1 MKDSFKFDYFYG
13 SQAEQFSFFR
23 LPKILIRD
31 EQFKK
36 ISSDAKILYGI
47 MLDRMSLSRENKW
60 MDQNNRVY
68 IIFTLKEVMKEFECC
83 QRKAGS
89 LMAELDSKS
98 GIGLIERK
106 RQGLGRPDLI
116 YLKNFIAVQEDISQ
130 KEEKQEQGEVLP
142 LQSGKEMPLITGAE
156 DSFQTGKAIPMQ
168 RGNREKL
175 QGGADLPLQSGK
187 NLHIQNSTEI
197 LSKSG
202 NEAPT
207 NNTEKNKTE
216 RNKTERNKTEDSI
229 YPIYP
234 TKEKGAMDVTEV
246 YRRIVKE
253 NISYETLYSN
263 LPIMQRRMLDEMVEL
278 MVEVL
283 AVNRKVLRIG
293 GTDYPYQ
300 LVKNRF
306 LCIGQDHVEYVLHC
320 LEQTASRIGNIKAY
334 GKTIFSREYRRR
346 KTLIQKIVKTR
357 NKVFHVNAKQ
367 NGVLDG
373 AQCGFYAIKLE
384 WMFRYIIWLEMGF
397 PKDKLDVVI
406 KKEIKKFESQFP
418 NLIY

>member
-234 TKEKGAMDVTEV
+234 TKEKDAMDVTEV

-306 LCIGQDHVEYVLHC
+306 LCIGPNHVEYVLHC
-320 LEQTASRIGNIKAY
+320 LEQTASRIGNIKATATMDTY
-334 GKTIFSREYRRR
+334 YTMAVQHDMVME
-346 KTLIQKIVKTR
+346 
-357 NKVFHVNAKQ
+357 
-367 NGVLDG
+367 
-373 AQCGFYAIKLE
+373 E
-384 WMFRYIIWLEMGF
+384 
-397 PKDKLDVVI
+397 
-406 KKEIKKFESQFP
+406 
-418 NLIY
+418 

>member
-229 YPIYP
+229 YPIYL
-234 TKEKGAMDVTEV
+234 
-246 YRRIVKE
+246 
-253 NISYETLYSN
+253 NYS
-263 LPIMQRRMLDEMVEL
+263 Q
-278 MVEVL
+278 
-283 AVNRKVLRIG
+283 
-293 GTDYPYQ
+293 
-300 LVKNRF
+300 
-306 LCIGQDHVEYVLHC
+306 
-320 LEQTASRIGNIKAY
+320 
-334 GKTIFSREYRRR
+334 
-346 KTLIQKIVKTR
+346 
-357 NKVFHVNAKQ
+357 
-367 NGVLDG
+367 
-373 AQCGFYAIKLE
+373 
-384 WMFRYIIWLEMGF
+384 
-397 PKDKLDVVI
+397 
-406 KKEIKKFESQFP
+406 
-418 NLIY
+418 

>member
-31 EQFKK
+31 ARFKK

-106 RQGLGRPDLI
+106 RQGLGRSDLI

-130 KEEKQEQGEVLP
+130 KDEKQEQGEVLP
-142 LQSGKEMPLITGAE
+142 
-156 DSFQTGKAIPMQ
+156 MQ
-168 RGNREKL
+168 RGNGEKL
-175 QGGADLPLQSGK
+175 QGSADLPLQSGK
-187 NLHIQNSTEI
+187 NLHIRSSTEL

-202 NEAPT
+202 IEILA
-207 NNTEKNKTE
+207 NNTEK
-216 RNKTERNKTEDSI
+216 NKTERNKTEDSI

-234 TKEKGAMDVTEV
+234 TKEKDAMDVTEV

-263 LPIMQRRMLDEMVEL
+263 LPIMQRQMLDEMVEL

-283 AVNRKVLRIG
+283 AVNRKVLRSTATISLSRFCIRHYASMQRNMELSSLLILMG
-293 GTDYPYQ
+293 NQ
-300 LVKNRF
+300 LLDSVLNL
-306 LCIGQDHVEYVLHC
+306 LC
-320 LEQTASRIGNIKAY
+320 
-334 GKTIFSREYRRR
+334 
-346 KTLIQKIVKTR
+346 
-357 NKVFHVNAKQ
+357 
-367 NGVLDG
+367 
-373 AQCGFYAIKLE
+373 
-384 WMFRYIIWLEMGF
+384 
-397 PKDKLDVVI
+397 
-406 KKEIKKFESQFP
+406 
-418 NLIY
+418 

>member
-31 EQFKK
+31 ARFKK

-47 MLDRMSLSRENKW
+47 MLDRMSLSKENKW

-130 KEEKQEQGEVLP
+130 KEEKQEQGAVLP

-168 RGNREKL
+168 RGNGE
-175 QGGADLPLQSGK
+175 
-187 NLHIQNSTEI
+187 
-197 LSKSG
+197 
-202 NEAPT
+202 
-207 NNTEKNKTE
+207 
-216 RNKTERNKTEDSI
+216 
-229 YPIYP
+229 
-234 TKEKGAMDVTEV
+234 
-246 YRRIVKE
+246 
-253 NISYETLYSN
+253 ET
-263 LPIMQRRMLDEMVEL
+263 PR
-278 MVEVL
+278 
-283 AVNRKVLRIG
+283 
-293 GTDYPYQ
+293 
-300 LVKNRF
+300 
-306 LCIGQDHVEYVLHC
+306 
-320 LEQTASRIGNIKAY
+320 
-334 GKTIFSREYRRR
+334 
-346 KTLIQKIVKTR
+346 
-357 NKVFHVNAKQ
+357 
-367 NGVLDG
+367 
-373 AQCGFYAIKLE
+373 
-384 WMFRYIIWLEMGF
+384 
-397 PKDKLDVVI
+397 
-406 KKEIKKFESQFP
+406 
-418 NLIY
+418 

>member
-31 EQFKK
+31 ARFKK

-130 KEEKQEQGEVLP
+130 KEEKQEQGAVLP

-168 RGNREKL
+168 RGNGEKL
-175 QGGADLPLQSGK
+175 QGSADLPLQSGK
-187 NLHIQNSTEI
+187 NLHTRSSTE
-197 LSKSG
+197 LLLRSG
-202 NEAPT
+202 IEIPA
-207 NNTEKNKTE
+207 NNTDK
-216 RNKTERNKTEDSI
+216 NKTERNKTEDSI

-234 TKEKGAMDVTEV
+234 TKEKDAMEV

-306 LCIGQDHVEYVLHC
+306 LCIGPDHVEYVLHC

-334 GKTIFSREYRRR
+334 ILT
-346 KTLIQKIVKTR
+346 TL
-357 NKVFHVNAKQ
+357 FNATATMDTYYTMAVQ
-367 NGVLDG
+367 HDMVM
-373 AQCGFYAIKLE
+373 E
-384 WMFRYIIWLEMGF
+384 E
-397 PKDKLDVVI
+397 
-406 KKEIKKFESQFP
+406 
-418 NLIY
+418 

>member
-1 MKDSFKFDYFYG
+1 MQNFKFDYFYG

-31 EQFKK
+31 ARFKK

-47 MLDRMSLSRENKW
+47 MLDRMSLFRENKW

-130 KEEKQEQGEVLP
+130 KEEKQERHH
-142 LQSGKEMPLITGAE
+142 GKEMPLITGAE
-156 DSFQTGKAIPMQ
+156 DSFQTGKAVPIQ
-168 RGNREKL
+168 RGNGEKL

-187 NLHIQNSTEI
+187 NLHNRSSTE
-197 LSKSG
+197 LLLRSG
-202 NEAPT
+202 IEIQA
-207 NNTEKNKTE
+207 NNTDKNKTE
-216 RNKTERNKTEDSI
+216 RNNTERNNTEDSI

-234 TKEKGAMDVTEV
+234 TKEKDAMDVTEV

-263 LPIMQRRMLDEMVEL
+263 LPIMQRRMLHEIVEL

-293 GTDYPYQ
+293 GTEYPYQ

-334 GKTIFSREYRRR
+334 ILT
-346 KTLIQKIVKTR
+346 TL
-357 NKVFHVNAKQ
+357 FNATATMDTYYTMAVQ
-367 NGVLDG
+367 HDMVM
-373 AQCGFYAIKLE
+373 E
-384 WMFRYIIWLEMGF
+384 E
-397 PKDKLDVVI
+397 
-406 KKEIKKFESQFP
+406 
-418 NLIY
+418 

>member
-1 MKDSFKFDYFYG
+1 MQKIQFDYFTG
-13 SQAEQFSFFR
+13 MEAEQYSFYR
-23 LPKILIRD
+23 VPKVLFT
-31 EQFKK
+31 EPCFKAL
-36 ISSDAKILYGI
+36 SCEAKVLYGL
-47 MLDRMSLSRENKW
+47 MLDRMSLSIKNRWLDSE
-60 MDQNNRVY
+60 DRVY

-156 DSFQTGKAIPMQ
+156 DSFHTGKAIPMQ

-175 QGGADLPLQSGK
+175 QNGTVLSLQSGK
-187 NLHIQNSTEI
+187 NLHTRSSAEL

-202 NEAPT
+202 IEIPA
-207 NNTEKNKTE
+207 NNTEK
-216 RNKTERNKTEDSI
+216 NKTERNKTEDSI

-234 TKEKGAMDVTEV
+234 TKEKDAMDVTEV

-263 LPIMQRRMLDEMVEL
+263 LPIMQRQMLDEMVEL

-283 AVNRKVLRIG
+283 AVNRKVLRIS

-334 GKTIFSREYRRR
+334 ILTSLF
-346 KTLIQKIVKTR
+346 
-357 NKVFHVNAKQ
+357 NATATMDTYYTMAVQ
-367 NGVLDG
+367 HDMVM
-373 AQCGFYAIKLE
+373 E
-384 WMFRYIIWLEMGF
+384 E
-397 PKDKLDVVI
+397 
-406 KKEIKKFESQFP
+406 
-418 NLIY
+418 

>member
-156 DSFQTGKAIPMQ
+156 DSFQTGKAIEKKTIISGSSGHLEEEKALVADPVVKNGRTLLGIRDLANGLNADVQWDGARKEVKLTTKPVEQYPNYDKLLKYIEEYRKAVGEQTDKQKEQQEQQKQEKVDVTNESSYAEQML
-168 RGNREKL
+168 RLVNEEREKV
-175 QGGADLPLQSGK
+175 GVSPLELDSTLTAAAQIRAKEIIEVFDHTRPNGK
-187 NLHIQNSTEI
+187 
-197 LSKSG
+197 
-202 NEAPT
+202 AC
-207 NNTEKNKTE
+207 KTVLE
-216 RNKTERNKTEDSI
+216 ELGYEGD
-229 YPIYP
+229 YA
-234 TKEKGAMDVTEV
+234 G
-246 YRRIVKE
+246 E
-253 NISYETLYSN
+253 NISKGTFEEPESA
-263 LPIMQRRMLDEMVEL
+263 MEL
-278 MVEVL
+278 WMDSKGHRENIL
-283 AVNRKVLRIG
+283 NP
-293 GTDYPYQ
+293 DYKY
-300 LVKNRF
+300 L
-306 LCIGQDHVEYVLHC
+306 
-320 LEQTASRIGNIKAY
+320 
-334 GKTIFSREYRRR
+334 
-346 KTLIQKIVKTR
+346 
-357 NKVFHVNAKQ
+357 
-367 NGVLDG
+367 GVGSD
-373 AQCGFYAIKLE
+373 
-384 WMFRYIIWLEMGF
+384 
-397 PKDKLDVVI
+397 
-406 KKEIKKFESQFP
+406 FESESNGLFDDIVSYWVQIFAR
-418 NLIY
+418 

>member
-187 NLHIQNSTEI
+187 KLHIQNSTEI

-334 GKTIFSREYRRR
+334 ILTSLF
-346 KTLIQKIVKTR
+346 
-357 NKVFHVNAKQ
+357 NATATMDTYYTMAVQ
-367 NGVLDG
+367 HDMVM
-373 AQCGFYAIKLE
+373 E
-384 WMFRYIIWLEMGF
+384 E
-397 PKDKLDVVI
+397 
-406 KKEIKKFESQFP
+406 
-418 NLIY
+418 

>member
-31 EQFKK
+31 ARFKK

-156 DSFQTGKAIPMQ
+156 DSFHT
-168 RGNREKL
+168 GNREKL
-175 QGGADLPLQSGK
+175 QNGTVLSLQSGK
-187 NLHIQNSTEI
+187 NLHTRSSAEL

-202 NEAPT
+202 IEIPA
-207 NNTEKNKTE
+207 NNTEK
-216 RNKTERNKTEDSI
+216 NKTERNKTEDSI

-234 TKEKGAMDVTEV
+234 TKEKDAMDVTEV

-263 LPIMQRRMLDEMVEL
+263 LPIMQRQMLDEMVEL

-283 AVNRKVLRIG
+283 AVNRKVLRIS

-334 GKTIFSREYRRR
+334 ILTSLF
-346 KTLIQKIVKTR
+346 
-357 NKVFHVNAKQ
+357 NATATMDTYYTMAVQ
-367 NGVLDG
+367 HDMVM
-373 AQCGFYAIKLE
+373 E
-384 WMFRYIIWLEMGF
+384 E
-397 PKDKLDVVI
+397 
-406 KKEIKKFESQFP
+406 
-418 NLIY
+418 

>member
-31 EQFKK
+31 ARFKK

-47 MLDRMSLSRENKW
+47 MLDRMSLSKENKW

-130 KEEKQEQGEVLP
+130 KEEKQEQGAV
-142 LQSGKEMPLITGAE
+142 
-156 DSFQTGKAIPMQ
+156 
-168 RGNREKL
+168 
-175 QGGADLPLQSGK
+175 LPLQSGK
-187 NLHIQNSTEI
+187 NLHTRSSTE
-197 LSKSG
+197 LLLRSG
-202 NEAPT
+202 IEIPA
-207 NNTEKNKTE
+207 NNTDK
-216 RNKTERNKTEDSI
+216 NKTERNKTEDSI

-234 TKEKGAMDVTEV
+234 TKEKDAMDVTEV

-263 LPIMQRRMLDEMVEL
+263 LPIMQRRMLHEIVEL

-283 AVNRKVLRIG
+283 AVNRKVLRIS

-334 GKTIFSREYRRR
+334 ILT
-346 KTLIQKIVKTR
+346 TL
-357 NKVFHVNAKQ
+357 FNATATMDTYYTMAVQ
-367 NGVLDG
+367 HDMVM
-373 AQCGFYAIKLE
+373 E
-384 WMFRYIIWLEMGF
+384 E
-397 PKDKLDVVI
+397 
-406 KKEIKKFESQFP
+406 
-418 NLIY
+418 

>member
-1 MKDSFKFDYFYG
+1 M
-13 SQAEQFSFFR
+13 R
-23 LPKILIRD
+23 
-31 EQFKK
+31 
-36 ISSDAKILYGI
+36 
-47 MLDRMSLSRENKW
+47 
-60 MDQNNRVY
+60 
-68 IIFTLKEVMKEFECC
+68 
-83 QRKAGS
+83 
-89 LMAELDSKS
+89 
-98 GIGLIERK
+98 
-106 RQGLGRPDLI
+106 
-116 YLKNFIAVQEDISQ
+116 
-130 KEEKQEQGEVLP
+130 
-142 LQSGKEMPLITGAE
+142 GAE
-156 DSFQTGKAIPMQ
+156 DSFQTGKAIPIQ

-187 NLHIQNSTEI
+187 HLHIQNSTEI

-216 RNKTERNKTEDSI
+216 RNKTEDSI

-234 TKEKGAMDVTEV
+234 KTEKDAMDVTEV

-278 MVEVL
+278 MVEIL

-306 LCIGQDHVEYVLHC
+306 LCIGQDHVEYVLYC

-334 GKTIFSREYRRR
+334 ILTSLF
-346 KTLIQKIVKTR
+346 
-357 NKVFHVNAKQ
+357 NATATMDTYYTMAVQ
-367 NGVLDG
+367 HDMVM
-373 AQCGFYAIKLE
+373 E
-384 WMFRYIIWLEMGF
+384 E
-397 PKDKLDVVI
+397 
-406 KKEIKKFESQFP
+406 
-418 NLIY
+418 